1 MRKLLY
7 IAGILMLML
16 VAGYFITHA
25 VIRRQLDEALLKLPS
40 SLKVTYGSVNPDILG
55 RSLVVNDIQATDSG
69 RRLSARRLVIHGI
82 NYLSLAASRK
92 NISLT
97 SITLAGIKAEQP
109 AKFFMAGDLE
119 LDSVRIADLDHPTDS
134 FLFGAIRLNAEKL
147 SITPPGAYQTI
158 HVTHL
163 LLDSKRSSLQIDS
176 LKLIPTVDKKEL
188 GGIKGH
194 QVDCVTASGEGVQ
207 IEALDVMALLHHR
220 LIADKITIRHNNIYV
235 FRDRR
240 LPLQPGR
247 KPLPMDYLKD
257 LPLSIRV
264 QSVKVGKST
273 FSYEEFP
280 AKGNKTGVLKI
291 LHMTIS
297 VSPFIN
303 HPAAGDPAY
312 VTLVT
317 EGSLMGSGSV
327 TATTKMPLRKG
338 DPYRVEGAFHQLDV
352 TTLNPPAE
360 NLGSIHLESG
370 MLNSLAFQFEMTEEK
385 ATGRIIGEYHGLVVD
400 KLRGKDEKK
409 VDKVKSFFLK
419 HFIIPK
425 DKDRTLPESKRTG
438 KVDYK
443 HDPERYFSY
452 YLLHA
457 LLVGVK
463 SSFSLGFLLP
473 G

>member
-7 IAGILMLML
+7 IGGGLITIL

-25 VIRRQLDEALLKLPS
+25 LIRKKIDEALLDLPPY
-40 SLKVTYGSVNPDILG
+40 LKVTYGSLHPDILS

-69 RRLSARRLVIHGI
+69 RRLSISRLSIHGI
-82 NYLSLAASRK
+82 NYLSLAASQK

-97 SITLAGIKAEQP
+97 NIALTGVKAEQP
-109 AKFFMAGDLE
+109 KEFSVTGDLE
-119 LDSVRIADLDHPTDS
+119 LDSVHIADLGRPTDS
-134 FLFGAIRLNAEKL
+134 FHFGAIRLNAEKL
-147 SITPPGAYQTI
+147 SIRIPGAYETV
-158 HVTHL
+158 HMSRL
-163 LLDSKRSSLQIDS
+163 LLDSKRSSLHIDS
-176 LKLIPTVDKKEL
+176 IKLTPTVDKTAL

-194 QVDCVTASGEGVQ
+194 QVDCVTAASEGVE
-207 IEALDVMALLHHR
+207 IEKLDVMALLKHR
-220 LIADKITIRHNNIYV
+220 LIADVISIQKNNIYV

-240 LPLQPGR
+240 LPLQPGK

-264 QSVKVGKST
+264 QSVKVGAST

-280 AKGNKTGVLKI
+280 ANGNKTGILKI
-291 LHMTIS
+291 LHMTAN

-303 HPAAGDPAY
+303 RPAAGDPAY
-312 VTLVT
+312 ITLVT
-317 EGSLMGSGSV
+317 KGSLMGSGSV
-327 TATTKMPLRKG
+327 SATTKMPLHKG
-338 DPYRVEGAFHQLDV
+338 EPYKVEGAFHQLDV
-352 TTLNPPAE
+352 TALNPPAE
-360 NLGSIHLESG
+360 NLGNIHLESG

-385 ATGRIIGEYHGLVVD
+385 ATGRIIGEYHNLVVD
-400 KLRGKDEKK
+400 KLRGKNEKK
-409 VDKVKSFFLK
+409 VDKIKSFFLK
-419 HFIIPK
+419 KLIIPK
-425 DKDRTLPESKRTG
+425 DKDHTLPASKRTG

-443 HDPERYFSY
+443 HDPNRYFSY